1 MVIRNLIIVVLALCS
16 SQYTFSQGRIQQI
29 DITFSKTTS
38 LVFKYPIVN
47 VDRGSDDV
55 IAQKVKEVENTLQ
68 IKAARRNFPET
79 NLTVITADG
88 KLHHFY
94 VNYSDRPD
102 RQTFSLDTASVGIAF
117 TNGGSVM
124 LYKQK
129 VDKILSKGVRGSSKQ
144 RKGFRIKFSLNGIY
158 IDGGEIFYDI
168 TIRNKSNIRYDI
180 QSMRFFIRD
189 RKKAKRT
196 ATQEIELT
204 PGYISSS
211 MNRVDGHGSLRIV
224 YVLNKFTIPDSKSLD
239 IELFEKNGG
248 RNLKLRI
255 KNHTIVKA
263 ERLPK

>member
-1 MVIRNLIIVVLALCS
+1 MKGKNLVIVLLAICS
-16 SQYTFSQGRIQQI
+16 THYTFSQETKQRI

-38 LVFKYPIVN
+38 IVFQYPIVN

-68 IKAARRNFPET
+68 VKAARRDFPET

-94 VNYSDRPD
+94 VNYSDHPD
-102 RQTFSLDTASVGIAF
+102 RQTFSLNTNSIVDF
-117 TNGGSVM
+117 TSGVNLI
-124 LYKQK
+124 LYERK
-129 VDKILSKGVRGSSKQ
+129 VDKILARAVNGSRRRDAKF
-144 RKGFRIKFSLNGIY
+144 GIKFSLNEIY
-158 IDGGEIFYDI
+158 IDEDEIFYDI

-189 RKKAKRT
+189 RKRVKRT
-196 ATQEIELT
+196 VAQEIELVKS
-204 PGYISSS
+204 YVSADIS
-211 MNRVDGHGSLRIV
+211 RVSGHGSLRVV
-224 YVLNKFTIPDSKSLD
+224 YVLKKFTIPDAKSLD

-255 KNHTIVKA
+255 DNQRIVKA
-263 ERLPK
+263 KRLPK